1 MTFDISTLAIARAI
15 VAFLGG
21 CVLLMN
27 WWHDRA
33 VWAAFLWAVTS
44 CGMGVGIAMLAMHD
58 VAPAWIST
66 AIGPLILDLCG
77 ALTWISARFF
87 PRGSIKPLV
96 AIAATGGWIALMG
109 IEAASD
115 SLQHAV
121 ALGVAITAA
130 LYCAAAGEFWLDR
143 AEKLRGR
150 WPMICLL
157 ILQAIA
163 LFLASIQYATSR
175 LTLPTVGWFGIIHL
189 VGLIYVGGAA
199 IFLTMMLN
207 ERREIKYKAAAL
219 TDPLTGLPN
228 RRAFLDRAQQMLDRS
243 LREGVPISL
252 IAVDLDRFKDI
263 NDAFGHHVG
272 DHVLRI
278 FADVLSRELR
288 PEEIAGRMGGEEFMA
303 ILPGC
308 DIEAALA
315 IARGIRSGFQDDA
328 RFVDGHRVEATLS
341 AGVATAP
348 ENGGGLAEIM
358 ARADKAMYAAKDRG
372 RNRVLPAEP
381 YTRDPETAIVVR
393 IA

>member
-21 CVLLMN
+21 LVLLMH
-27 WWHDRA
+27 WWHDRT
-33 VWAAFLWAVTS
+33 VWAAFWWAVVS
-44 CGMGVGIAMLAMHD
+44 CGMGVGIAMLAMHGI
-58 VAPAWIST
+58 APDWVST
-66 AIGPLILDLCG
+66 ALGPLILDLCG
-77 ALTWISARFF
+77 ALAWVAARIFT
-87 PRGSIKPLV
+87 RGSVKPLV
-96 AIAATGGWIALMG
+96 VIAAVGGWIALLSLQ
-109 IEAASD
+109 AAYD

-121 ALGVAITAA
+121 ALGVAFTAC
-130 LYCAAAGEFWLDR
+130 LYCAAAVEFWLGR
-143 AEKLRGR
+143 GEQLRGR

-157 ILQAIA
+157 AMEAIA
-163 LFLASIQYATSR
+163 LFLASLQYATSK
-175 LTLPTVGWFGIIHL
+175 LTLPTVGWFGIIHF
-189 VGLIYVGGAA
+189 VGLVYVGGAA

-219 TDPLTGLPN
+219 IDPLTGLAN
-228 RRAFLDRAQQMLDRS
+228 RRAFLERAQQMLDRS
-243 LREGVPISL
+243 LRDGVPISL
-252 IAVDLDRFKDI
+252 IAVDLDRFKNI

-278 FADVLSRELR
+278 FADVISKVLR
-288 PEEIAGRMGGEEFMA
+288 PAEMAGRIGGEEFVA

-315 IARGIRSGFQDDA
+315 VARRIRNGFQDDA
-328 RFVDGHRVEATLS
+328 RFVDGHRIEATLS

-348 ENGGGLAEIM
+348 EHGGGLAEIM
-358 ARADKAMYAAKDRG
+358 ARADEAMYGAKDRG

-381 YTRDPETAIVVR
+381 YPRDPQSAVVIR

>member
-21 CVLLMN
+21 CVLLMH
-27 WWHDRA
+27 WWRDRA
-33 VWAAFLWAVTS
+33 VWAAFWWAVVS

-58 VAPAWIST
+58 IAPAWVS
-66 AIGPLILDLCG
+66 AALGPLILDLCG
-77 ALTWISARFF
+77 ALAWVAARIFT
-87 PRGSIKPLV
+87 RGSVKPLV
-96 AIAATGGWIALMG
+96 AIAATGSWIALLG
-109 IEAASD
+109 VEAASD

-121 ALGVAITAA
+121 ALGVAITAG
-130 LYCAAAGEFWLDR
+130 LYCAAAGEFWLGR

-150 WPMICLL
+150 WPMISLL
-157 ILQAIA
+157 VLQAIA
-163 LFLASIQYATSR
+163 LFLASIQYAASR
-175 LTLPTVGWFGIIHL
+175 LTLPTVGWFGIIHF
-189 VGLIYVGGAA
+189 VGLVYAGGSV

-207 ERREIKYKAAAL
+207 ERREIRYRAAAL
-219 TDPLTGLPN
+219 TDLLTGLAN
-228 RRAFLDRAQQMLDRS
+228 RRALLDRAQQMLDRS

-252 IAVDLDRFKDI
+252 IAVDLDRFKNI

-272 DHVLRI
+272 DHVLRV
-278 FADVLSRELR
+278 FADVLSKVLK
-288 PEEIAGRMGGEEFMA
+288 PTDMAGRMGGEEFVA

-315 IARGIRSGFQDDA
+315 VARRIRSNFQDDA
-328 RFVDGHRVEATLS
+328 RFVDGHRIEATSS

-348 ENGGGLAEIM
+348 EHGGDLAEIM
-358 ARADKAMYAAKDRG
+358 ARADKAMYAAKDCG

-381 YTRDPETAIVVR
+381 YSRDPQPAIVIR